1 MASSN
6 ISNESKLSNEI
17 MIPDNKESNAVLREF
32 TISRLLKAGAP
43 IDDVIDVLRKLYIA
57 DKEDFDEKFIESE
70 VYQYQELHLPG
81 GSPGKR
87 SIRNEV
93 KDWLTSNTS
102 NNPLYQN
109 FTCSLQACYLDLGL
123 KTPSER
129 ASCRMA
135 FKRLVELGKLEPLQ
149 NRSGMYRYIDGRMED
164 LDFIN
169 ADTTPFD
176 IKFPFNVHE
185 WVSLYRKSLVVI
197 AGEPNAG
204 KTAYLLN
211 VAKKN
216 MVEHKINYFSSEMGA
231 AELKVRLIEFDI
243 PLQHWEKVRFVAK
256 SRDFKDVI
264 DPNGFNI
271 IDYLEVK
278 KDFYE
283 VGGILTDI
291 FETLD
296 KGVAVVG
303 IQKPMGR
310 DTGIGGE
317 RTLDKARLYMAIEPG
332 KLKIVKGK
340 IWRQRSINPSGLWVK
355 WTLTGGA
362 QFHTMPDSNTGDV
375 WRRP

>member
-1 MASSN
+1 
-6 ISNESKLSNEI
+6 
-17 MIPDNKESNAVLREF
+17 
-32 TISRLLKAGAP
+32 LKAGAP

-57 DKEDFDEKFIESE
+57 DKEDWDEEFVRNE
-70 VYQYQELHLPG
+70 VYGYQELQLQG
-81 GSPGKR
+81 GSPGKK

-93 KDWLTSNTS
+93 EDWLTSNIS
-102 NNPLYQN
+102 NNHLYKN
-109 FTCSLQACYLDLGL
+109 FTCSLQLCYLDLGL
-123 KTPSER
+123 KNPSEK

-135 FKRLVELGKLEPLQ
+135 FKRLVEIGKLEPLQ
-149 NRSGMYRYIDGRMED
+149 NRSGMYRYIDRKIEE
-164 LDFIN
+164 LDFMN

-176 IKFPFNVHE
+176 IKFPFGVHE
-185 WVSLYRKSLVVI
+185 MVIIYNKSLIVI

-211 VAKKN
+211 VARKN
-216 MVEHKINYFSSEMGA
+216 MDDHKINYFSSEMGA
-231 AELKVRLIEFDI
+231 AELQVRLKEFNM
-243 PLQHWEKVRFVAK
+243 PLSNWQKCRFAAK
-256 SRDFKDVI
+256 SGDFKNVI
-264 DPNGFNI
+264 DPNGFSI

-291 FETLD
+291 FDTLD
-296 KGVAVVG
+296 RGVAVVG

-317 RTLDKARLYMAIEPG
+317 GTLDKARLYMAIEPG

-340 IWRQRSINPSGLWVK
+340 IWRQKCVNPNGMSIR
-355 WTLTGGA
+355 WTLGGGA
-362 QFHTMPDSNTGDV
+362 NFKVIKDNDGSE